1 MRSVRRMMHENTFSP
16 YTVRRLTE
24 DDIPSI
30 LKLYESNIEYFRYC
44 PPNPTWASVQEDM
57 LALPPAKTMADKHF
71 IGFFERDAL
80 IAVMDLIDRY
90 PDAQTAFIGLFMV
103 DKNRQ
108 GRGVGAHIVR
118 RLSDVLRTEGCRRIR
133 LGIIQDNLPAR
144 RFWQR
149 LDFQLTGVEFERE
162 HSAVLEAEKML

>member
-1 MRSVRRMMHENTFSP
+1 MMHESMFSP
-16 YTVRRLTE
+16 YTVKRLTE
-24 DDIPSI
+24 DDIPMI
-30 LKLYESNIEYFRYC
+30 LKLYESNPEYFRYC

-71 IGFFERDAL
+71 IGFFDGDSL

-90 PDAQTAFIGLFMV
+90 PDAQTVFIGLFMV
-103 DKNRQ
+103 NKNRQ

-118 RLSDVLRTEGCRRIR
+118 RLSDVLRNEGYRHIR
-133 LGIIQDNLPAR
+133 LGIILDNLPAR

-149 LDFQLTGVEFERE
+149 LDFQLTGVEFERA
-162 HSAVLEAEKML
+162 HSTVLEAEKML